1 MNKINEPTI
10 ILSKEQL
17 TESKPTYP
25 SWIPSKKVLLPG
37 QIPNF
42 DLSDYSTV
50 NCAICARYKQ
60 ESRILILITDYK
72 KYKHLHDWPM
82 CDNCFHTAAMQTATE
97 PPQFHFPAGLTT
109 YLNSVSNNGVS
120 RHTEFFDQMTK
131 AQQIRSTKNQW
142 ISPEYGEREQDQ
154 TRSPMYYMTRHE
166 LLMERSRQIE
176 EKEKQSKNVINANA
190 SVIQQWMS
198 QQQIEQDPV
207 KYAKMIAM
215 LFEGKEMKRE
225 TNRETKRETIQE
237 YNLTEIDYYREPT
250 VPLYEPSL

>member
-17 TESKPTYP
+17 TESKP
-25 SWIPSKKVLLPG
+25 SWLPSKKVLLPN

-42 DLSDYSTV
+42 DLSDYCTV

-97 PPQFHFPAGLTT
+97 PPKCHFPAGLTT

-142 ISPEYGEREQDQ
+142 ISPEYGETSYGGTSHEQDRDQ
-154 TRSPMYYMTRHE
+154 KRSPMYYMTRHE
-166 LLMERSRQIE
+166 LLMERGRQIE
-176 EKEKQSKNVINANA
+176 EKEEHSKNVVNANA

-198 QQQIEQDPV
+198 QKQIEQDPV
-207 KYAKMIAM
+207 KYAKMISM
-215 LFEGKEMKRE
+215 LFEGKEM
-225 TNRETKRETIQE
+225 KRETIQE
-237 YNLTEIDYYREPT
+237 YNLTEIDYYLEGLRKIGF
-250 VPLYEPSL
+250 